1 MITASTRYTLIQDS
15 KVLYTALDIHIIPAI
30 HNDIEMVRIEVNS
43 IGDSLSIAPNAVQG
57 NVTLEFTYAEI
68 SAFTASGTD
77 EVDQFFNQCEQ
88 VVVDYLEAIPEN
100 SSVTFTIV

>member
-1 MITASTRYTLIQDS
+1 MFD
-15 KVLYTALDIHIIPAI
+15 ALDINIIPSV
-30 HNDIEMVRIEVNS
+30 HNDIELVRIDVNTVA
-43 IGDSLSIAPNAVQG
+43 DSGAIIPTAVQG

-88 VVVDYLEAIPEN
+88 AVVDHLEGIPEN